1 MDAQARVLRERAS
14 AAGVPAAATGA
25 APARRLARTVAV
37 ASGKGGVGK
46 STIALGV
53 AMAAAERGVRTLLV
67 DGDLGMANLDIL
79 AGVRPAHSS
88 AQWMAGRVRLA
99 ECVAPVA
106 PRLWLLG
113 GASGIARMA
122 DLDAAH
128 RQRLLD
134 GLSQL
139 ATHVEL
145 MVVDLGAGIGTC
157 TLDLACAAEQL
168 LVVATPE
175 PTAMADAYA
184 FIKACVHHG
193 GASRIACVASMTDR
207 EADGRRAVGRL
218 AGVARTHLGVQV
230 ADAGVVPRDDAV
242 RQAVQTRTPL
252 LRSCPASPAA
262 RAMRRVESAVAAS
275 LDGGAGGSTP
285 AGGGQI
291 LAAMALRF
299 GLRLGSRSR
308 AAG

>member
-1 MDAQARVLRERAS
+1 MDGQARVLRERAS
-14 AAGVPAAATGA
+14 ATVAAVA
-25 APARRLARTVAV
+25 APARPPRLARTVAV

-88 AQWMAGRVRLA
+88 AHWMAGRARLA
-99 ECVAPVA
+99 ECVAPVSR
-106 PRLWLLG
+106 RLWLLG

-122 DLDAAH
+122 DLDVVQ

-145 MVVDLGAGIGTC
+145 MVVDLGAGIGTS

-168 LVVATPE
+168 LVVTTPE

-184 FIKACVHHG
+184 FVKACVHHG
-193 GASRIACVASMTDR
+193 GSSRIACVASMADR
-207 EADGRRAVGRL
+207 EADGRRAVQRL
-218 AGVARTHLGVQV
+218 AAVARTHLGAQV
-230 ADAGVVPRDDAV
+230 TDAGGVPRDDAV
-242 RQAVQTRTPL
+242 LQAVRSRTPL
-252 LRSCPASPAA
+252 LRAAPASPAA
-262 RAMRRVESAVAAS
+262 RAMRRVESAMAAA
-275 LDGGAGGSTP
+275 LDGEAGSGAPIT
-285 AGGGQI
+285 GGQV

-299 GLRLGSRSR
+299 GLRLGARSR

>member
-1 MDAQARVLRERAS
+1 MDGQARILRERAS
-14 AAGVPAAATGA
+14 SAVAPAADA
-25 APARRLARTVAV
+25 AHAPRLARTVAV

-88 AQWMAGRVRLA
+88 AHWMAGRVRLA
-99 ECVAPVA
+99 ECVAPVSR
-106 PRLWLLG
+106 RLWLLG

-122 DLDAAH
+122 DLDVAQ

-139 ATHVEL
+139 SMHVDL
-145 MVVDLGAGIGTC
+145 MVVDLGAGIGTS

-168 LVVATPE
+168 LVVTTPE

-184 FIKACVHHG
+184 FVKACVRHG
-193 GASRIACVASMTDR
+193 GTSRIACVASMADR
-207 EADGRRAVGRL
+207 ESDGRRAVGRL
-218 AGVARTHLGVQV
+218 AAVARTHLGAHVT
-230 ADAGVVPRDDAV
+230 DAGGVPRDDAV
-242 RQAVQTRTPL
+242 LHAVRTRTPL
-252 LRSCPASPAA
+252 LRAAPMSPSA
-262 RAMRRVESAVAAS
+262 RAMRRVESAVAAA
-275 LDGGAGGSTP
+275 LEGGVGSGAP
-285 AGGGQI
+285 VSGGQV

-299 GLRLGSRSR
+299 GLRLGTRCR